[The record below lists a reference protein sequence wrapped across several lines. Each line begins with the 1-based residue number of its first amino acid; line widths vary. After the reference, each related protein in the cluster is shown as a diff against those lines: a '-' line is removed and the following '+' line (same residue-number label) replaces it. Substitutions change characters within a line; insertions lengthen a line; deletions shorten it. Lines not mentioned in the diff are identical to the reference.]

1 MNYEPNTTEWKIGDF
16 VIHDADSKVE
26 FMLMKVVKIIPAEK
40 IIPKLDEPLYLTEYV
55 YPNLAEN
62 GIYEND
68 KKFLHDPAK
77 FNIKI
82 PIGESK

>member
-1 MNYEPNTTEWKIGDF
+1 MNYEPNTIDWKIGDF

-26 FMLMKVVKIIPAEK
+26 FMLMKVIKISVDLKSNEVI
-40 IIPKLDEPLYLTEYV
+40 YFTEYV
-55 YPNLAEN
+55 YPHLIEN